1 MKRTAMNLC
10 AAFVVAAIGTSALAD
25 VYNMGPEF
33 QSLEVVFVGNP
44 GNANDDTGY
53 GGVPH
58 NYHIGKYEVTN
69 AQYAEFLN
77 NVAGSDP
84 YRLFNGDMTTG
95 VAYTLGGI
103 TRSGSPGS
111 YTYAAIADR
120 GDKPVNYVS
129 FWDACRFANWLNN
142 GQGAGDTET
151 GAYTL
156 NNVVN
161 PLNTSVSRNL
171 GAQVFIPT
179 EDEWYKA
186 AYYDPATASHW
197 DYATA
202 TNALPTVEAPPGT
215 DAVDGSA
222 NYVLAVDVTDV
233 GAYAFKPSASEYG
246 TYDQDGNVWEW
257 NEAIVV
263 GPTGSERQRRGGA
276 RDSIPLYVG
285 SGYRSSWPAGGY
297 NLSLG
302 FRVATT
308 PEPATMTLLAL
319 GAVGMLTRRRRVRG

>member
-1 MKRTAMNLC
+1 MKNTLGMVSVAVL
-10 AAFVVAAIGTSALAD
+10 VAALSSVALAD
-25 VYNMGPEF
+25 VNMTFVTVGDPEN
-33 QSLEVVFVGNP
+33 LP
-44 GNANDDTGY
+44 DDTGY
-53 GGVPH
+53 GSVDH
-58 NYHIGKYEVTN
+58 VYQIGKYEVTN

-77 NVAGSDP
+77 NVAASDP
-84 YRLFNGDMTTG
+84 HRLYNGNMTTG

-156 NNVVN
+156 GG
-161 PLNTSVSRNL
+161 SVSRN
-171 GAQVFIPT
+171 GDATVFLPN
-179 EDEWYKA
+179 ENEWYKA
-186 AYYDPATASHW
+186 AYYNSETASYW

-202 TNALPTVEAPPGT
+202 TNTLPTAEGPPGT
-215 DAVDGSA
+215 DAVNGSA

-302 FRVATT
+302 FRVAAV

-319 GAVGMLTRRRRVRG
+319 GAVGMLARRRRVRR